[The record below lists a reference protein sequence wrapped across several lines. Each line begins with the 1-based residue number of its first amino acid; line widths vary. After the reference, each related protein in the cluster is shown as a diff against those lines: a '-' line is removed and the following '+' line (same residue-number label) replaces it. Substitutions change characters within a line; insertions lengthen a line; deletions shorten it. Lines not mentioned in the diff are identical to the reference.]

1 MAKQNFSLAD
11 SINQALGKDVSNSDT
26 MRIEYVD
33 YSAIQ
38 TNEKNFYDLSNL
50 DSLAASIATVG
61 LQQPLV
67 VTDGD
72 DPAKV
77 LLISGHRRH
86 AAIGLLINDPE
97 DPRSDFQRVPVI
109 RQAAADEDLLELKLL
124 FGNSSNRE
132 LTSPE
137 LMQQSARVEEVLYRL
152 KEKGYDFPGK
162 MRSHVAQACQA
173 SESKLARLKV
183 IREGLREPF
192 MATYQSGELS
202 EQAAYAI
209 ARMPEALQEMLM
221 VRKKSGKLNGY
232 IAESILSNKDNYLA
246 SKHTCKNGDTCTNC
260 SNFLA
265 KDASANGT
273 WDMCHGSKCCW
284 DCSNWIRN
292 KCKYVCPA
300 VATKVKKD
308 AAKDAAA
315 REKQEEK
322 NRKEREQT
330 KAIYKTHA
338 QRIECIVDEAGKSI
352 KDIRGILGEY
362 STGQL
367 ERGLNPKNEYDH
379 LTTFSVDIDKL
390 AQLCRALSVSAD
402 YLLGLTDN
410 NTTAE
415 TGGWVDAHSGLP
427 LEGALVAVQNYK
439 DIIKVYRYYDGGY
452 CNPGDPEK
460 TPLNVQC
467 KSYCVLPEE

>member
-26 MRIEYVD
+26 MSIEYVD
-33 YSAIQ
+33 YAAIK
-38 TNEKNFYDLSNL
+38 TNDKNFYELSSL
-50 DSLAASIATVG
+50 DSLAGSIATVG

-67 VTDGD
+67 VTDTD
-72 DPAKV
+72 DPEKV

-97 DPRSDFQRVPVI
+97 EPRPELQRVAVI

-183 IREGLREPF
+183 IREGLREHF
-192 MATYQSGELS
+192 MKAYQAGDLS

-209 ARMPEALQEMLM
+209 ARMPDALQEMLENK
-221 VRKKSGKLNGY
+221 RKSGKLNGY
-232 IAESILSNKDNYLA
+232 VAENILQHKDNYLA
-246 SKHTCKNGDTCTNC
+246 SKHTCKNGDACTNC
-260 SNFLA
+260 SSFLA
-265 KDASANGT
+265 KDASASGT
-273 WDMCHGSKCCW
+273 WDMCHGSNCCW
-284 DCSNWIRN
+284 DCSNWKRD
-292 KCKYVCPA
+292 KCKYVCLTIA
-300 VATKVKKD
+300 EKNKKA

-315 REKQEEK
+315 REKQEEE
-322 NRKEREQT
+322 NRKVREQT
-330 KAIYKTHA
+330 KTIYRAHA

-352 KDIRGILGEY
+352 KDLSGILGSY
-362 STGQL
+362 SATQL
-367 ERGLNPKNEYDH
+367 ERGLNPKNENDH
-379 LTTFSVDIDKL
+379 LTGLSIDIDKL
-390 AQLCRALSVSAD
+390 AQLCQALGISAD
-402 YLLGLTDN
+402 YLLGLTDSN
-410 NTTAE
+410 AAE
-415 TGGWVDAHSGLP
+415 DKGGWIPHRLGSPPA
-427 LEGALVAVQNYK
+427 GALVVVEKN
-439 DIIKVYRYYDGGY
+439 DGGFRVCRY
-452 CNPGDPEK
+452 CDGYCDPGQPELG
-460 TPLNVQC
+460 PLNISAKKYV
-467 KSYCVLPEE
+467 VLPEG